1 MRIGPARAVL
11 IVGLAVVLAGAGCDG
26 GGDNGVS
33 DASSSKCGLEGEAE
47 CAPESKRVDLADPA
61 FSHPTDITNPL
72 FPTGTLTQVIQ
83 LGDEEGKPARVEAT
97 LLPGTKVIDWNGKK
111 VETVVRQFIAYAD
124 RRIVEVALDYFAQAD
139 DGSVWYFGEDVFN
152 YDEGVVADQEG
163 TWLAGKDGPAG
174 MIMPAKPK
182 AGDVY
187 RPENIPGL
195 VFEEVTI
202 KAVGETIEGP
212 RGPVSG
218 AVLTQEHLMDNTL
231 EDKAFA
237 PGYGE
242 SRIKTG
248 DEFVQVAL
256 AVPADALQG
265 APPAELEAL
274 STGAVDVF
282 EAAQAGDWA
291 GASDTLGTVAGA
303 WAAYQAGEVPELLA
317 AQTSEA
323 LKALTS
329 AVQARNAAAA
339 GQAAIDLAR
348 AGLDLQLRYRPP
360 AEIDLA
366 RLGSWARQVLVD
378 AAAGDAAA
386 VAGDAAIL
394 ETIRDRIAHTLDAGG
409 AERLKGSLVQLR
421 QAADGEDL
429 GAATGAVPALLATI
443 ADLRPA

>member
-1 MRIGPARAVL
+1 MRVGPGRGLVIA
-11 IVGLAVVLAGAGCDG
+11 GLAVVLTGAGCDSG
-26 GGDNGVS
+26 GG
-33 DASSSKCGLEGEAE
+33 AEKSSSKCGLEGEAK
-47 CAPESKRVDLADPA
+47 CAPESKRVDLAEPT

-72 FPTGTLTQVIQ
+72 FPTGTLAQVIQ

-111 VETVVRQFIAYAD
+111 VDTVIRQFIAYSD

-152 YDEGVVADQEG
+152 YEDGVVADQEG

-174 MIMPAKPK
+174 MIMPAEPK

-195 VFEEVTI
+195 VFEEVTV

-212 RGPVSG
+212 RGPVAG
-218 AVLTQEHLMDNTL
+218 AVITQEHLMDDTF

-242 SRIKTG
+242 SRIQAG
-248 DEFVQVAL
+248 DEFVRIAL
-256 AVPADALQG
+256 AVPTDALQG
-265 APPAELEAL
+265 APPAELAAL
-274 STGAVDVF
+274 STGAVGVF
-282 EAAQAGDWA
+282 EAVQAGDWA
-291 GASDTLGTVAGA
+291 AASDTLATVAGA
-303 WAAYQAGEVPELLA
+303 WAAYQAGEVPELFA
-317 AQTSEA
+317 AQAGEA
-323 LKALTS
+323 LTALTS
-329 AVQARNAAAA
+329 AAQARNAAAA

-348 AGLDLQLRYRPP
+348 AGLDLQLQHRPP

-366 RLGSWARQVLVD
+366 RLGLWARQVLVD
-378 AAAGDAAA
+378 APAGDAAA
-386 VAGDAAIL
+386 VAGDVAIL
-394 ETIRDRIAHTLDAGG
+394 ETIRDRMAHTLDASG
-409 AERLKGSLVQLR
+409 AERLKGSLGQLR
-421 QAADGEDL
+421 RAADGEDL
-429 GAATGAVPALLATI
+429 GAATGAVPALLATL